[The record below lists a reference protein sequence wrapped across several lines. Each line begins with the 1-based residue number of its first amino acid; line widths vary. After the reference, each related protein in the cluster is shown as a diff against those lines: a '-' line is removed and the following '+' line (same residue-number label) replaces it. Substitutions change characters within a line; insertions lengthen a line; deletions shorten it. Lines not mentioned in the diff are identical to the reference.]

1 MLTKPF
7 MEKDELIQIDLQQVL
22 DTKLGSRSR
31 FVPRWLVD
39 KLKSIIRQDDLNT
52 LLRVNYPHKGAEFC
66 QGVLDHLD
74 VKVSVVN
81 SEKLPSVDEKRFIAV
96 CNHPLGGLDGMALIK
111 IFTDIYGQG
120 VKFVVNDMLM
130 AVAPLRNVFLP
141 INKHGHQDRKAIAD
155 INEAMAGDAPVVIF
169 PAGLVS
175 RRGKD
180 GKICDLDWNKMF
192 VNKAI
197 EFHRPVL
204 PIYFSG
210 HNSPFFYKF
219 AQWRKRLG
227 IKLNIEMV
235 CLPAEVFKSRGKSY
249 EVIIGDTIPWE
260 TLHPGKRA
268 LENAREIKNTVY
280 SLCPESR

>member
-22 DTKLGSRSR
+22 DTKLGARSR
-31 FVPRWLVD
+31 FVPGWLVE
-39 KLKSIIRQDDLNT
+39 KLKGMIRQDDLNEM
-52 LLRVNYPHKGAEFC
+52 LRANYPRKGAEFC
-66 QGVLDHLD
+66 EGVLNHLD

-81 SEKLPSVDEKRFIAV
+81 SEKLPPISQKRFIAV

-111 IFTDIYGQG
+111 IFTDIYGPG

-130 AVAPLRNVFLP
+130 AVAPLRDVFLP
-141 INKHGHQDRKAIAD
+141 INKHGNQDRKAISD
-155 INEAMAGDAPVVIF
+155 INDAMAGDAPVVIF

-192 VNKAI
+192 VNKAV

-204 PIYFSG
+204 PVYFSG

-227 IKLNIEMV
+227 IKFNIEMV
-235 CLPAEVFKSRGKSY
+235 CLPAEVFKSHGKSF
-249 EVIIGDTIPWE
+249 EVIIGDIIPWQN
-260 TLHPGKRA
+260 LHPGKRA
-268 LENAREIKNTVY
+268 IENAREIKYIVY
-280 SLCPESR
+280 SLCPES